1 MKKIKRRYNVEF
13 RKAMQQFAYASARLN
28 DMCRNDWKMID
39 PNLTPR
45 EQEERIEQYLTLIQG
60 FFDDSINH
68 LLRHIH
74 AKERIE
80 IDFTYYRIEL
90 LKRYDMLKGIQKE
103 SDKLAETMDKLI
115 QEENEH

>member
-1 MKKIKRRYNVEF
+1 MEKIKRRYNVEF
-13 RKAMQQFAYASARLN
+13 RKAMQQFARASVWLN

-39 PNLTPR
+39 PNLTSR
-45 EQEERIEQYLTLIQG
+45 EQEEKIEQYLTLIQG
-60 FFDDSINH
+60 FFDGSINH
-68 LLRHIH
+68 LLRHVH

-90 LKRYDMLKGIQKE
+90 LKRYDMLKGIQKK
-103 SDKLAETMDKLI
+103 SNTLT